1 MPRRLL
7 RQFTARMQP
16 AVDRMTSNP
25 TLRRF
30 APALADPDLWHLNRR
45 STARAVAIGLFCGL
59 IPGPLQA
66 LCGLVACLWIRS
78 NLPLTIITTFY
89 TNPLTIAPL
98 YLVAYEYGR
107 LLFPGARAAPPAFH
121 PPADA
126 GITGFLPALLDW
138 MVALGKPL
146 AAGLV
151 LLAVTLAAAGWVAVR
166 VGWRCHVVHAWRRR
180 ARLRRAAA

>member
-1 MPRRLL
+1 MPRK
-7 RQFTARMQP
+7 F
-16 AVDRMTSNP
+16 
-25 TLRRF
+25 LRRYMPSADKVREIKAF
-30 APALADPDLWHLNRR
+30 GVFGDSLFHPALWHLNRH
-45 STARAVAIGLFCGL
+45 SAAGGVATGLFCGL

-107 LLFPGARAAPPAFH
+107 LLFPGARAVPPAFH

-126 GITGFLPALLDW
+126 GITGFLP
-138 MVALGKPL
+138 
-146 AAGLV
+146 
-151 LLAVTLAAAGWVAVR
+151 GW
-166 VGWRCHVVHAWRRR
+166 CCSP
-180 ARLRRAAA
+180 